1 MAIKIDG
8 QSVPKGLNED
18 VLVLPRGEST
28 IVIKVRA
35 FPDLDHFNE
44 VCPTPKPPG
53 ALTKKGW
60 VPNTKDDTYKERLK
74 QHGLQRVGYM
84 VVKSL
89 EPTNI
94 EWEKVD
100 LDNPKTWVEWEEEMQ
115 DSGFT
120 QIECNLIIG
129 LVMEVNN
136 LNEFKLDEARES
148 FLQGQAQEQSESASQ
163 SSEQSDSPS
172 GEPANG

>member
-8 QSVPKGLNED
+8 QTIPKGLNED

-28 IVIKVRA
+28 IVIKIRA
-35 FPDLDHFNE
+35 FPDLEYFNE
-44 VCPTPKPPG
+44 VCPAPKPPG

-60 VPNTKDDTYKERLK
+60 VPNLKDDTYKERLK

-94 EWEKVD
+94 EWERVD
-100 LDNPKTWVEWEEEMQ
+100 LDNPKTWAEWEKELT

-129 LVMEVNN
+129 MVMEVNN

-148 FLQGQAQEQSESASQ
+148 FLQGQAQEQSDLASQ
-163 SSEQSDSPS
+163 SSEQNDSPS